1 MTRMLPRLAEWTR
14 RKMPTRDEMAQ
25 SRFIPNSVL
34 RSELWRFTRRSVP
47 RGVALGMLVGI
58 LLPFAQIFFA
68 ALFSIPAR
76 ANVPLAAATTFVT
89 NPFTTPFIWA
99 FSYKVGAALMR
110 ADSMILTGPID
121 SLFRVTDFWSFL
133 QWLTAEGEIL
143 ALGLL
148 VVAVISAA
156 VCYLAASFG
165 WGIWIMRKHKAR
177 RQRGR
182 PGPI

>member
-14 RKMPTRDEMAQ
+14 RRMPTRDEMER

-99 FSYKVGAALMR
+99 FSYKEGAALMR
-110 ADSMILTGPID
+110 ADGRATAKRFAWPRILDGYEALWETAFG
-121 SLFRVTDFWSFL
+121 
-133 QWLTAEGEIL
+133 LTA
-143 ALGLL
+143 
-148 VVAVISAA
+148 
-156 VCYLAASFG
+156 
-165 WGIWIMRKHKAR
+165 
-177 RQRGR
+177 
-182 PGPI
+182 